1 MVKNCEKMN
10 PGNSA
15 GISGDSA
22 EILGNSAAIV
32 HHIFPK
38 KVKKTATEPFFG
50 TLHTIGWL
58 TASNWH

>member
-32 HHIFPK
+32 HHIFPE

-50 TLHTIGWL
+50 TLHTIG
-58 TASNWH
+58 